1 MKIKKIT
8 SHSLDS
14 PILLTNQSRDLLIN
28 NRKNNLNSDIKIFL
42 QDNPIEKTPTPKTDQ
57 FLWKSLNNLT
67 KSKLQKNS
75 NDNKLSINLYKLKP
89 LSQQIISNLKP
100 KYKCD
105 NNINK
110 SANYNE
116 YANEHSKFQNN
127 SNYSSLN
134 KLKLANV
141 PKMKIKLESISI
153 SNSPRMNLI
162 RFKKLMHNISGCSSS
177 SIKLGQ
183 KQTDCKNYNSSKK
196 KTNNNNNKENH
207 FIKSPLKI
215 VGEKCYINQQTS
227 KIRTIQKN
235 VNNIND
241 MKKQQKKRYL
251 QYIEGNLKESRK
263 LYIQNNISC
272 LRGNRQ
278 IMRFSYNPFKI

>member
-1 MKIKKIT
+1 MKIKKIN

-14 PILLTNQSRDLLIN
+14 PIILTNQSRDLLIN
-28 NRKNNLNSDIKIFL
+28 NRKNNLNSDIKLFL
-42 QDNPIEKTPTPKTDQ
+42 QDNPVEKTPTPKTDQ
-57 FLWKSLNNLT
+57 FPWRSLNNLT
-67 KSKLQKNS
+67 KTKLQKNS
-75 NDNKLSINLYKLKP
+75 NDNNLSINLYKLKP

-100 KYKCD
+100 KYKCE

-116 YANEHSKFQNN
+116 YVNEYSQLQNN

-162 RFKKLMHNISGCSSS
+162 RFKKLMHNISGYNSS

-196 KTNNNNNKENH
+196 KNNNKENH
-207 FIKSPLKI
+207 FIKSPLKV
-215 VGEKCYINQQTS
+215 VGEKCYINRQTP
-227 KIRTIQKN
+227 KVRTIQNN
-235 VNNIND
+235 VNIIND
-241 MKKQQKKRYL
+241 MKKQQKERYL

-278 IMRFSYNPFKI
+278 KMRFTYNPFNI

>member
-1 MKIKKIT
+1 MKIKKIN

-14 PILLTNQSRDLLIN
+14 PIILTNQSRDLLIN
-28 NRKNNLNSDIKIFL
+28 NRKNNLNSDIKLFL

-57 FLWKSLNNLT
+57 FPWRSLNNLT

-75 NDNKLSINLYKLKP
+75 NDNNLSINLYKLKP

-100 KYKCD
+100 KYKCE

-116 YANEHSKFQNN
+116 YVNEYSQLQNN

-162 RFKKLMHNISGCSSS
+162 RFKKLMHNISGYNSS

-196 KTNNNNNKENH
+196 KNNNKENH
-207 FIKSPLKI
+207 FIKSPLKV
-215 VGEKCYINQQTS
+215 VGEKCYINRQTP
-227 KIRTIQKN
+227 KVRTIQNN
-235 VNNIND
+235 VNIIND
-241 MKKQQKKRYL
+241 MKKQQKERYL

-278 IMRFSYNPFKI
+278 KMRFTYNPFNI

>member
-1 MKIKKIT
+1 MKIKKIN

-14 PILLTNQSRDLLIN
+14 PIILTNQSRDLLIN
-28 NRKNNLNSDIKIFL
+28 NRKNNLNSDIKLFL

-57 FLWKSLNNLT
+57 FPWRSLNNLT

-75 NDNKLSINLYKLKP
+75 NDNNLSINLYKLKP

-100 KYKCD
+100 KYKCE

-116 YANEHSKFQNN
+116 YVNEYSQLQNN

-141 PKMKIKLESISI
+141 PTMKIKLESISI

-162 RFKKLMHNISGCSSS
+162 RFKKLMHNISGYNSS

-196 KTNNNNNKENH
+196 KNNNKENH
-207 FIKSPLKI
+207 FIKSPLKV
-215 VGEKCYINQQTS
+215 VGEKCYINRQTP
-227 KIRTIQKN
+227 KVRTIQNN
-235 VNNIND
+235 VNIIND
-241 MKKQQKKRYL
+241 MKKQQKERYL

-278 IMRFSYNPFKI
+278 KMRFTYNPFNI